1 MNDQA
6 QKPFPNPEG
15 KINVLKRYLHIL
27 ALLQY
32 TPDNNA
38 ESWNAG
44 KLADLISKEDTGK
57 DIDDSQVR
65 KYIKEHIEKELDID
79 IDKARGL
86 QSMSIAED
94 LDVETQVRIARVYAD
109 FVIKDTTRDRVL
121 RKFIKAMPDRAL
133 WTLGRI
139 YFAVVEKRMIQ
150 INYTN
155 NSGYKINKWK
165 ICPYYF
171 MFRNDNLYLSAWDPA
186 QKLNF
191 TLLAERIKSL
201 VVLEKSKSREWNI
214 PPVEELYK
222 DSISAYISI
231 NGPVKIKIRYAKIS
245 SAPIESLISPLD
257 PEIKPGKNGKCL
269 EAEFVIDDYLY
280 LCKQLFF
287 YGNNVEILSPPEV
300 REAMINMLK
309 QSLSVYEK

>member
-1 MNDQA
+1 MNE
-6 QKPFPNPEG
+6 KPFPNPEG

-32 TPDNNA
+32 TPEDNNA

-44 KLADLISKEDTGK
+44 KLANLISKEDTGK

-65 KYIKEHIEKELDID
+65 KYIKEHIENELDID

-94 LDVETQVRIARVYAD
+94 LDIDTQLKIARVYAD
-109 FVIKDTTRDRVL
+109 FVVKDATRDIVL
-121 RKFIKAMPDRAL
+121 KKFIEAMPDRAL
-133 WTLGRI
+133 WTLARI

-165 ICPYYF
+165 LCPYYF
-171 MFRNDNLYLSAWDPA
+171 MFRNDNLYLAAWDPA
-186 QKLNF
+186 QELNF
-191 TLLAERIKSL
+191 TLLAERIKNL
-201 VVLEKSKSREWNI
+201 VVLDKSQSREWSI
-214 PPVEELYK
+214 TPVEELYK

-231 NGPVKIKIRYAKIS
+231 DGPVKMKIRYAKTS
-245 SAPIESLISPLD
+245 SAPIESIISPLD
-257 PEIKPGKNGKCL
+257 PEIKHGEKENWL

-280 LCKQLFF
+280 LCKQFVF
-287 YGNNVEILSPPEV
+287 YGKNVEIISPPEV
-300 REAMINMLK
+300 RKAMIKMLK
-309 QSLSVYEK
+309 VSLSVYE